1 MLVYDNLK
9 KDFGYVEPI
18 DISVI
23 IPVELPQ
30 GTKFDIMSIVI
41 QLLNLKGYLLAVLN
55 STPRVR

>member
-1 MLVYDNLK
+1 M
-9 KDFGYVEPI
+9 GYVEQMKTGA
-18 DISVI
+18 I
-23 IPVELPQ
+23 IPPKMPQ